1 MLARTWSNWN
11 SHALLMEMQSGTAT
25 LENDGAVSYKVK
37 YILYHL
43 AIPLQV
49 IYPKEMKTRLQKSY
63 KQMFIATSFTIIKV

>member
-37 YILYHL
+37 YILTISPSNPITSYL
-43 AIPLQV
+43 
-49 IYPKEMKTRLQKSY
+49 PKRNEN
-63 KQMFIATSFTIIKV
+63 TSEKIL